1 MRKHNYDIIIERIII
16 IIKIKYF
23 FKNSRKREE

>member
-23 FKNSRKREE
+23 FLNSREREE